1 MNSFS
6 KVAGIVR
13 IIFFEFLLMILLVGF
28 IANLAQDIEQNTV
41 NDDLSYLITTLI
53 LGTACL
59 VWLIWTIIKPRRT
72 SEYSVSKSLQVIDFS
87 DFCSTHPSYIFIDAF
102 ILLGYAM
109 LFSEFAPTT
118 TLEYYR
124 IVGTW
129 SFAIFIPVF
138 RLFCWY
144 IVGLKY
150 PPEQT
155 EGAWKPVMWFYVI
168 ISPFALLMII
178 GLICNS

>member
-13 IIFFEFLLMILLVGF
+13 IIFFELLLVIFLVGF
-28 IANLAQDIEQNTV
+28 IANLAQDIEQNSIS
-41 NDDLSYLITTLI
+41 DDLSYLITTFI
-53 LGTACL
+53 LGTGCL
-59 VWLIWTIIKPRRT
+59 LWLVRTMIKPKRT
-72 SEYSVSKSLQVIDFS
+72 NEYSISKSLQIIDFT

-102 ILLGYAM
+102 ILLGYAL
-109 LFSEFAPTT
+109 LFSEFAPTN

-144 IVGLKY
+144 VLGLKY
-150 PPEQT
+150 PAGQT

-168 ISPFALLMII
+168 VSPIALLLFI